1 MKVKELGV
9 GEGLGE
15 IKNDFSWHYDAH
27 SFVFQRFHWSGKTF
41 MKDHFKTYF
50 ELNLDPFF
58 LIHILDFDSLPLE
71 TSRIYYSIYIIEHT
85 FSIIRYLLLLWD
97 KTVFLFRF

>member
-15 IKNDFSWHYDAH
+15 IKNDFSRHYDAH

-41 MKDHFKTYF
+41 MKDAVDID
-50 ELNLDPFF
+50 LCPS
-58 LIHILDFDSLPLE
+58 LIVGSQCISQ
-71 TSRIYYSIYIIEHT
+71 
-85 FSIIRYLLLLWD
+85 
-97 KTVFLFRF
+97 

>member
-15 IKNDFSWHYDAH
+15 IKNDFSRHYDAH

-58 LIHILDFDSLPLE
+58 
-71 TSRIYYSIYIIEHT
+71 
-85 FSIIRYLLLLWD
+85 
-97 KTVFLFRF
+97 

>member
-15 IKNDFSWHYDAH
+15 IKNDFSRHYDAH

-58 LIHILDFDSLPLE
+58 FNTYTRL
-71 TSRIYYSIYIIEHT
+71 
-85 FSIIRYLLLLWD
+85 
-97 KTVFLFRF
+97 